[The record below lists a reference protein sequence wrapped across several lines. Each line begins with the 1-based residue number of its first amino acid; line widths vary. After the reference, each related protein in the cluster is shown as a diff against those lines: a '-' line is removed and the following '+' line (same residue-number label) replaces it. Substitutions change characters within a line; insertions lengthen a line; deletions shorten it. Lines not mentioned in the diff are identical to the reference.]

1 MKILILLLSFMFA
14 TNVPEATALTFSQQK
29 VKDAA
34 KYVGE
39 NNCVKDMCFTKTLQ
53 AIAWQ
58 ESSYGTHIVG
68 DAKGTYY
75 FYKHNDK
82 EVTVKRKDTFMKG
95 GTRYYWYKPANN
107 KYIKKVYSKT
117 GWKPLELSSL
127 GPFQV
132 QIPTAKRVINKMN
145 LTKYRYLLSDE
156 QALVNLL
163 LKSPKFG
170 ALIAV
175 NYLKLNYN
183 YAKRINHRNPWFL
196 TVSRY
201 NGGDN
206 NKRYVNKIIYKI
218 KRL

>member
-1 MKILILLLSFMFA
+1 MKIIILLMSFMF
-14 TNVPEATALTFSQQK
+14 TTEATASNLTFNQQH
-29 VKDAA
+29 VKNVA
-34 KYVGE
+34 KYIGSK
-39 NNCVKDMCFTKTLQ
+39 NCVQDMCFSKTLQ

-58 ESSYGTHIVG
+58 ESSYGTTIVG

-82 EVTVKRKDTFMKG
+82 EVTIKRKDTFMEG
-95 GTRYYWYKPANN
+95 GTRYYWYSPINN

-127 GPFQV
+127 GPFQI

-156 QALVNLL
+156 KALVNKL

-170 ALIAV
+170 AIIAV
-175 NYLKLNYN
+175 NYLKLNYIHG
-183 YAKRINHRNPWFL
+183 KKIGHKNPWFL

-201 NGGDN
+201 NGGN
-206 NKRYVNKIIYKI
+206 NNTRYVSKIVSKI
-218 KRL
+218 GKL